1 MIGDGIY
8 GVAANATIRN
18 NYMRHSGN
26 GCTFESSM
34 EMLENMGTYLVEGN
48 VMENC
53 GQGIR
58 AYLINEEDTNRF
70 EALILRDNI
79 IIETGNGMNNA
90 CTEEPAAIDLGADK
104 CSFAKK
110 IEVYNN
116 VLIGSALAIFRV
128 PDPEYMNYD
137 IHDNV
142 VAQSR
147 DGVLLTMGYGE
158 SSGIR
163 WYTMEMVS

>member
-1 MIGDGIY
+1 
-8 GVAANATIRN
+8 
-18 NYMRHSGN
+18 
-26 GCTFESSM
+26 
-34 EMLENMGTYLVEGN
+34 
-48 VMENC
+48 MENC

-128 PDPEYMNYD
+128 PDPEYMSASQN
-137 IHDNV
+137 NV
-142 VAQSR
+142 PYENGWLRMDMFNVYQKYLPKT
-147 DGVLLTMGYGE
+147 VIE
-158 SSGIR
+158 
-163 WYTMEMVS
+163 